1 VRRSAAEPNEA
12 KPAWDGGKIW
22 PAFFLN
28 FKYSYFMTE
37 QQQPKLPKDFFKQFK
52 NKEEFQSFF
61 NDLFKEGVE
70 EMLKAELDE
79 HLGYEKHSK
88 EGHNSGNS
96 RNGSY
101 PKKVK
106 TESLGDMVLNIP
118 RDRKSEFE
126 PQLIPKGSRMS
137 DKLEESII
145 SLYSRGMT
153 TSDISEHVK
162 ILYGVDVSEGTISNV
177 TNRIIEHVKEWQNRP
192 LEPVYYTVWMDGIV
206 LKVKQNGKF
215 INKCI
220 YLVIGLKKDGLKEVL
235 GMWMAETESASFWLS
250 VLTDLK
256 ARGVEDI
263 LIACTDN
270 LKGFT
275 DAIKGVF
282 PQTITQLCIVHQIRN
297 SCKYVVWKDRKAFC
311 VDLKEV
317 YGAPTRQAAEQAL
330 ERFDQTW
337 GLKYKHAIQSWRT
350 NWDHLTSYFD
360 FPVEIRKIIYTT
372 NTIENVNRG
381 IRKYIKTKVQFPDD
395 TAAQKAV
402 YLAIMNIEK
411 KWNMP
416 VQNWGY
422 ILHQF
427 LTIFENRCRL

>member
-1 VRRSAAEPNEA
+1 M
-12 KPAWDGGKIW
+12 D
-22 PAFFLN
+22 
-28 FKYSYFMTE
+28 E
-37 QQQPKLPKDFFKQFK
+37 QKLPIPKDFFKQFK

-61 NDLFKEGVE
+61 SNLFKEGVE
-70 EMLKAELDE
+70 EMLKGELED

-88 EGHNSGNS
+88 EGHNTGNS

-101 PKKVK
+101 KKKVK

-126 PQLIPKGSRMS
+126 PQLVPKGSRMS
-137 DKLEESII
+137 DKLEDSII

-162 ILYGVDVSEGTISNV
+162 VLYGVDVSEGTISNV
-177 TNRIIEHVKEWQNRP
+177 TNRILEHVKEWQSRP

-206 LKVKQNGKF
+206 LKVKHNGKY

-235 GMWMAETESASFWLS
+235 GMWMAETESASFWMS

-297 SCKYVVWKDRKAFC
+297 SCKYVVWKDRKPFC

-317 YGAPTRQAAEQAL
+317 YGAPTREAAEQAL
-330 ERFDQTW
+330 ERFDAKW
-337 GLKYKHAIQSWRT
+337 GSKYKHAIQSWRA
-350 NWDHLTSYFD
+350 NWAQLTSYFD

-381 IRKYIKTKVQFPDD
+381 IRKYTKTKVQFPDD
-395 TAAQKAV
+395 MAAQKAV
-402 YLAIMNIEK
+402 YLAIINIEK

-416 VQNWGY
+416 LHNWGY

-427 LTIFENRCRL
+427 VTIFENRCQL

>member
-1 VRRSAAEPNEA
+1 M
-12 KPAWDGGKIW
+12 D
-22 PAFFLN
+22 
-28 FKYSYFMTE
+28 E
-37 QQQPKLPKDFFKQFK
+37 QKLPIPKDFFKQFK

-61 NDLFKEGVE
+61 SNLFKEGVE
-70 EMLKAELDE
+70 EMLKGELED

-88 EGHNSGNS
+88 EGHNTGNS

-101 PKKVK
+101 KKKVK

-126 PQLIPKGSRMS
+126 PQLVPKGSRMS

-162 ILYGVDVSEGTISNV
+162 VLYGVDVSEGTISNV
-177 TNRIIEHVKEWQNRP
+177 TNRILEHVKEWQSRP

-206 LKVKQNGKF
+206 LKVKHNGKY

-235 GMWMAETESASFWLS
+235 GMWMAETESASFWMS

-275 DAIKGVF
+275 DAIRGVF

-297 SCKYVVWKDRKAFC
+297 SCKYVVWKDRKPFC

-317 YGAPTRQAAEQAL
+317 YGAPTREAAEQAL
-330 ERFDQTW
+330 ERFDAKW
-337 GLKYKHAIQSWRT
+337 GSKYKHAIQSWRA
-350 NWDHLTSYFD
+350 NWAPLTSYFD

-381 IRKYIKTKVQFPDD
+381 IRKYTKTKVQFPDD
-395 TAAQKAV
+395 MAAQKAV
-402 YLAIMNIEK
+402 YLAIINIEK

-416 VQNWGY
+416 LHNWGY

-427 LTIFENRCRL
+427 VTIFENRCQL